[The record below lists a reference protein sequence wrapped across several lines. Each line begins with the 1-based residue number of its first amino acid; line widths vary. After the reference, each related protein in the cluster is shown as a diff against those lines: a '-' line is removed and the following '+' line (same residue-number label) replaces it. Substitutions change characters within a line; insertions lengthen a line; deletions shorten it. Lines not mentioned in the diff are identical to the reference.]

1 MPKFTSNLSFMFPEM
16 PFLERFQ
23 AAAAA
28 RFSAVEFA
36 FAYEHP
42 PEQVAAAAKS
52 AGVEVVLMNLPPGD
66 WNAGERGLGALAG
79 RRDDFR
85 AALETAIRYA
95 EANGCRQ
102 LHAMAG
108 AGPTAKEDV
117 FVENLAWAANRLAP
131 LGIALLIEPIN
142 VIDMPGY
149 FLTLPD
155 QARRIIERV
164 AHPNL
169 HLQLDL
175 YHCQI
180 MRGDLARQIET
191 HLPLVRHIQIA
202 GNPGRHEPDVG
213 EINYPYLFDLIDNL
227 GYRGWVGCEYKP
239 AGETAAGL
247 GWARPYLR
255 PKAGSPA

>member
-85 AALETAIRYA
+85 AAL
-95 EANGCRQ
+95 
-102 LHAMAG
+102 
-108 AGPTAKEDV
+108 
-117 FVENLAWAANRLAP
+117 
-131 LGIALLIEPIN
+131 
-142 VIDMPGY
+142 
-149 FLTLPD
+149 
-155 QARRIIERV
+155 
-164 AHPNL
+164 
-169 HLQLDL
+169 
-175 YHCQI
+175 
-180 MRGDLARQIET
+180 
-191 HLPLVRHIQIA
+191 
-202 GNPGRHEPDVG
+202 
-213 EINYPYLFDLIDNL
+213 
-227 GYRGWVGCEYKP
+227 
-239 AGETAAGL
+239 
-247 GWARPYLR
+247 
-255 PKAGSPA
+255 

>member
-1 MPKFTSNLSFMFPEM
+1 MPRFTSNLSFMFPEF

-23 AAAAA
+23 AAADAG
-28 RFSAVEFA
+28 FTAVEFA

-42 PEQVAAAAKS
+42 PEQVAAAAKQ

-79 RRDDFR
+79 RQADFR
-85 AALETAIRYA
+85 TALATAIRYA

-102 LHAMAG
+102 LHAMSG
-108 AGPTAKEDV
+108 NGPSANEDV
-117 FVENLAWAANRLAP
+117 FVDNLTWAAAHLAP

-164 AHPNL
+164 GHPNL

-180 MRGDLARQIET
+180 MRGDLARQIEA

-213 EINYPYLFDLIDNL
+213 EINYPYLFDLIDKL

-239 AGETAAGL
+239 AGATAAGL
-247 GWARPYLR
+247 GWATAYLR
-255 PKAGSPA
+255 AKAGSRA

>member
-1 MPKFTSNLSFMFPEM
+1 MPKFTSNLSFMFPEV

-28 RFSAVEFA
+28 GFSAVEFA

>member
-1 MPKFTSNLSFMFPEM
+1 MPKFTSHLSFMFPEVA
-16 PFLERFQ
+16 FLERFQ
-23 AAAAA
+23 AAADAG
-28 RFSAVEFA
+28 FTAVEFA

-42 PEQVAAAAKS
+42 AEQVAAAAKS

-85 AALETAIRYA
+85 AALAMAIRYA

-108 AGPTAKEDV
+108 VGPTAKEDV
-117 FVENLAWAANRLAP
+117 FAENLAWAAEWLTP
-131 LGIALLIEPIN
+131 HGIALLIEPIN

-155 QARRIIERV
+155 QAHRIIERV

-227 GYRGWVGCEYKP
+227 GYRGWIGCEYKP
-239 AGETAAGL
+239 LGATAAGL
-247 GWARPYLR
+247 GWAHSYLR

>member
-1 MPKFTSNLSFMFPEM
+1 MPKFTSNLSFMFPEVA
-16 PFLERFQ
+16 FLERFQ
-23 AAAAA
+23 AAADAG
-28 RFSAVEFA
+28 FTAVEFA

-42 PEQVAAAAKS
+42 AEQVAAAAKS

-85 AALETAIRYA
+85 ATLATAIRYA

-108 AGPTAKEDV
+108 VGPTANEDV
-117 FVENLAWAANRLAP
+117 FAENLAWAAERLTP

-155 QARRIIERV
+155 QVHRIIERV

-239 AGETAAGL
+239 LGATAAGL
-247 GWARPYLR
+247 GWARSYLR
-255 PKAGSPA
+255 PKAGSSA

>member
-1 MPKFTSNLSFMFPEM
+1 MPRFTSNLSFMFPEV

-28 RFSAVEFA
+28 GFSAVEFA

-117 FVENLAWAANRLAP
+117 FVENLAWAANRLTP

-180 MRGDLARQIET
+180 MRGDLARQIEA
-191 HLPLVRHIQIA
+191 HLPLVGHIQIA

-213 EINYPYLFDLIDNL
+213 EVNYPYLFDLIDNL

-255 PKAGSPA
+255 PKAGSSA

>member
-1 MPKFTSNLSFMFPEM
+1 MPRFTSNLSFMFPEV

-28 RFSAVEFA
+28 GFSAVEFA

-117 FVENLAWAANRLAP
+117 FVENLAWAANRLTP

-255 PKAGSPA
+255 PKAGSSA

>member
-1 MPKFTSNLSFMFPEM
+1 
-16 PFLERFQ
+16 
-23 AAAAA
+23 
-28 RFSAVEFA
+28 
-36 FAYEHP
+36 
-42 PEQVAAAAKS
+42 
-52 AGVEVVLMNLPPGD
+52 MNLPPGD

-85 AALETAIRYA
+85 AALATAIRYA

-108 AGPTAKEDV
+108 VGPAANEDA
-117 FVENLAWAANRLAP
+117 FVENLAWAAERLTP

-155 QARRIIERV
+155 QAHRIIERV

-180 MRGDLARQIET
+180 MRGDLARQIEA

-239 AGETAAGL
+239 LGATAAGL
-247 GWARPYLR
+247 GWARSYLR
-255 PKAGSPA
+255 PKTSSSA

>member
-1 MPKFTSNLSFMFPEM
+1 MPRFTSNLSFMFPEV

-28 RFSAVEFA
+28 GFSAVEFA

>member
-28 RFSAVEFA
+28 RFPAVEFA
-36 FAYEHP
+36 FAYEYP

>member
-1 MPKFTSNLSFMFPEM
+1 
-16 PFLERFQ
+16 
-23 AAAAA
+23 
-28 RFSAVEFA
+28 
-36 FAYEHP
+36 
-42 PEQVAAAAKS
+42 
-52 AGVEVVLMNLPPGD
+52 MNLPPGD

-85 AALETAIRYA
+85 AALATAIRYA

-108 AGPTAKEDV
+108 VGPTANEDV
-117 FVENLAWAANRLAP
+117 FVENLAWAAERLTA

-155 QARRIIERV
+155 QAQRIIERV

-180 MRGDLARQIET
+180 MRGDLARQIEA

-239 AGETAAGL
+239 LGRDRPPASAGPAPISGRKRVPPLNPPLTTARNQTRTCVEVWVLFHSWWVPFGPPGGIKGDRAD
-247 GWARPYLR
+247 ADQE
-255 PKAGSPA
+255 AT

>member
-1 MPKFTSNLSFMFPEM
+1 MFPEV

-28 RFSAVEFA
+28 GFSAVEFA

-117 FVENLAWAANRLAP
+117 FVENLAWAANRLTP